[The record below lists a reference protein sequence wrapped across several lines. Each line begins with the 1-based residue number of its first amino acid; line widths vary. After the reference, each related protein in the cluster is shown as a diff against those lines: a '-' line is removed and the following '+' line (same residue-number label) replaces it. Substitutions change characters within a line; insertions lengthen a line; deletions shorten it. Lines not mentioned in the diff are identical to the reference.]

1 MDKASEAAAL
11 EGSSEN
17 PMYAPGFR
25 LKCAKRAAELYAELR
40 AEQETKLRELLSYC
54 ERQRV
59 GNPNADQAIAWGH
72 AGALVQKIVN
82 GEPVDEFDRL
92 RTVLDG
98 E

>member
-40 AEQETKLRELLSYC
+40 AEQETKLRELLEYC
-54 ERQRV
+54 KGMSD
-59 GNPNADQAIAWGH
+59 GNESGDAREAYDDAATKLRAI
-72 AGALVQKIVN
+72 
-82 GEPVDEFDRL
+82 
-92 RTVLDG
+92 LDG